1 MSLVKVTGT
10 NYIRDTKSMALIN
23 TDDTS
28 RNEYYTKV
36 KLLKTQKDEI
46 NKVKSEIDIIR
57 GDMLEIK
64 SLLYKLLEKGSN
76 G

>member
-46 NKVKSEIDIIR
+46 NKVKSEIDTIK

>member
-1 MSLVKVTGT
+1 MPLVKVTGT
-10 NYIRDTKSMALIN
+10 NFVRDTRSMALIN
-23 TDDTS
+23 TDEMA
-28 RNEYYTKV
+28 RNEYYTKA

-46 NKVKSEIDIIR
+46 NKVKSEIDTIR
-57 GDMLEIK
+57 VDMVEIK

>member
-46 NKVKSEIDIIR
+46 NKVKSEIDTIR